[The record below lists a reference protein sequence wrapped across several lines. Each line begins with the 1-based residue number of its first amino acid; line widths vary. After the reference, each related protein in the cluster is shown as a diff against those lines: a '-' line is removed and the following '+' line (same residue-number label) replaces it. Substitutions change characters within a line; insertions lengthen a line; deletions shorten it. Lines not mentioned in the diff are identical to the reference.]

1 MSLPAIASACRAAAP
16 WLAASLLLAS
26 PPALRAAA
34 PPTASPSTAA
44 PSTDVPPAAIVS
56 PSPVPGAEAGQPLPP
71 LSDSEF
77 EAELAAADLAGLD
90 QLCQRSFD
98 EGLPGRLRRLRER
111 LLAIHPAPQPLPVLL
126 ANADVLLTCR
136 APAAALEVL
145 DRFGPGPG
153 AERVQWL
160 LLQWRAARAAL
171 DHRRASLALERLSAA
186 DPAALQRLSLPLR
199 RREDGTSVTRPAT
212 EVLADHLE
220 GRGLRRAAAEL
231 LLASRQ
237 SGLPG
242 AERLQRAMGLFDG
255 LSTEERDAVLEE
267 ALETA
272 AAAGAWGLVN
282 EILDGQ
288 ADLDPPSARAIER
301 RLRLSG
307 RLDDAYGEW
316 RLRRRDPAAMNRT
329 RELERQLRSPR
340 GADGHNPEIAPEAG
354 VALPPAPSFESPSP

>member
-1 MSLPAIASACRAAAP
+1 MSVTVSPSATATDRHAAAP
-16 WLAASLLLAS
+16 RRAPAPFLAAILLLLAAQ
-26 PPALRAAA
+26 PLRAAA
-34 PPTASPSTAA
+34 IPAEATAPL
-44 PSTDVPPAAIVS
+44 PAASVS
-56 PSPVPGAEAGQPLPP
+56 PPP
-71 LSDSEF
+71 LSDAAF
-77 EAELAAADLAGLD
+77 AVQLAAADLGGLD
-90 QLCQRSFD
+90 QLCQRSLED
-98 EGLPGRLRRLRER
+98 GLPSRLRSLRQR
-111 LLAIHPAPQPLPVLL
+111 LLLIHPAPQPLPVVL

-160 LLQWRAARAAL
+160 LLQWRAASAAL

-186 DPAALQRLSLPLR
+186 EPASLQRLSLPLR
-199 RREDGTSVTRPAT
+199 RREDGTTVTRPAT
-212 EVLADHLE
+212 ELLADHLE
-220 GRGLRRAAAEL
+220 GRGLRRAAADL

-237 SGLPG
+237 PGVEG
-242 AERLQRAMGLFDG
+242 AERLQRAMALFAG

-272 AAAGAWGLVN
+272 AVAGAWGLVT

-316 RLRRRDPAAMNRT
+316 RLRRRDPAAQGRT

-340 GADGHNPEIAPEAG
+340 AAGGHNPE
-354 VALPPAPSFESPSP
+354 PAPQPESAVPAAPTSASPTP

>member
-1 MSLPAIASACRAAAP
+1 MPAGAAAP
-16 WLAASLLLAS
+16 L
-26 PPALRAAA
+26 
-34 PPTASPSTAA
+34 
-44 PSTDVPPAAIVS
+44 PAAIVS
-56 PSPVPGAEAGQPLPP
+56 PPQLEAPAAAELPAP
-71 LSDSEF
+71 LSDAAF
-77 EAELAAADLAGLD
+77 DAQLAAADLAGLD
-90 QLCQRSFD
+90 QLCQRILD
-98 EGLPGRLRRLRER
+98 EGPPSRLRSLRQR
-111 LLAIHPAPQPLPVLL
+111 LLRIHPAPQPLPVVL

-160 LLQWRAARAAL
+160 LLQWRAASAAL
-171 DHRRASLALERLSAA
+171 DHRRASLALERLSAT
-186 DPAALQRLSLPLR
+186 DPASLQRLRLPLGGR
-199 RREDGTSVTRPAT
+199 PDGTAVTRPAT
-212 EVLADHLE
+212 DLLADHLE

-231 LLASRQ
+231 LLAYRQ
-237 SGLPG
+237 PG
-242 AERLQRAMGLFDG
+242 VEGSERLQRAMALFDG

-267 ALETA
+267 ALEAA
-272 AAAGAWGLVN
+272 AAAGAWGLVT

-316 RLRRRDPAAMNRT
+316 RLRRRDPAALGRT

-340 GADGHNPEIAPEAG
+340 DVGGHNPEQAPPPESA
-354 VALPPAPSFESPSP
+354 PPAAPPSPSPSP